1 MLKLGLCQPDA
12 EFEWLR
18 GSGTKKNQAV
28 LLAIGIQVQ
37 GLILG
42 SLKLTPNFW
51 LKCQKIGAD
60 LCRYLQYPLIVL

>member
-42 SLKLTPNFW
+42 SKFLVEVSENW
-51 LKCQKIGAD
+51 
-60 LCRYLQYPLIVL
+60 R

>member
-18 GSGTKKNQAV
+18 ESGTKKNQAV

-37 GLILG
+37 GLALTILVENVR
-42 SLKLTPNFW
+42 KL
-51 LKCQKIGAD
+51 A
-60 LCRYLQYPLIVL
+60 LIVDLPLLL

>member
-42 SLKLTPNFW
+42 SLQIF
-51 LKCQKIGAD
+51 G
-60 LCRYLQYPLIVL
+60 

>member
-42 SLKLTPNFW
+42 SLKFLV
-51 LKCQKIGAD
+51 KCQKTGAD
-60 LCRYLQYPLIVL
+60 LCTYLHLQYPLTLI

>member
-12 EFEWLR
+12 EFGWLR

-42 SLKLTPNFW
+42 SKFLVEVSENW
-51 LKCQKIGAD
+51 
-60 LCRYLQYPLIVL
+60 R